1 MINNS
6 HIIPQLE
13 SLSLIAFSIN
23 SHQLSSMAI
32 SINMEC
38 IKDKHLTL
46 NKIIHVVYPF
56 FKITE
61 EQINSKFRDKV
72 HTPPRQI
79 AQTFGYFFT
88 KKTTAV
94 IGEKIGKRDHA
105 SVLHSVKQVINHME
119 TEKDYLEDI
128 KILCTRLNVDYSIIS
143 HKNKR
148 ND

>member
-1 MINNS
+1 M
-6 HIIPQLE
+6 PQLE
-13 SLSLIAFSIN
+13 SLALMAFSIN

-38 IKDKHLTL
+38 IKDNKYLTL

-56 FKITE
+56 FDITE
-61 EQINSKFRDKV
+61 EQANSKSRHKI
-72 HTPPRQI
+72 HTTPRQI
-79 AQTFGYFFT
+79 AQAFGYFFT

-94 IGEKIGKRDHA
+94 IGDKVGKRDHA
-105 SVLHSVKQVINHME
+105 SVWHSVKQVINHME

-128 KILCTRLNVDYSIIS
+128 KTLCTRLNVDYSIIS